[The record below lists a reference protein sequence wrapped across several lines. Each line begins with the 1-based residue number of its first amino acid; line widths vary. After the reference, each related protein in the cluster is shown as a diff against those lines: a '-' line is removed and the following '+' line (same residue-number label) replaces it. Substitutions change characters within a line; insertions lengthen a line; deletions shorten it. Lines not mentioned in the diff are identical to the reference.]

1 MKPQKTNGKTKE
13 ATVEQEVT
21 KDKIAV
27 WTEEKV
33 GLPNYSN
40 ITVGASLSRV
50 IEPGLTDEEVRAKLD
65 GASAIVE
72 DFLAAERERVLD
84 SLK

>member
-1 MKPQKTNGKTKE
+1 MD
-13 ATVEQEVT
+13 QEVT

-50 IEPGLTDEEVRAKLD
+50 IDPGLTSEEVSAKLVE
-65 GASAIVE
+65 ASTIVE
-72 DFLAAERERVLD
+72 DFLTAERERVLD

>member
-1 MKPQKTNGKTKE
+1 MD
-13 ATVEQEVT
+13 QEVAPT
-21 KDKIAV
+21 KDKITV

-40 ITVGASLSRV
+40 ITVGASLSKS
-50 IEPGLTDEEVRAKLD
+50 IDTGLTNEELRARLDE
-65 GASAIVE
+65 ASGVVE
-72 DFLAAERERVLD
+72 EFLLAERARVLD

>member
-1 MKPQKTNGKTKE
+1 
-13 ATVEQEVT
+13 VESEVT
-21 KDKIAV
+21 PDKIAV

-40 ITVGASLSRV
+40 ITVGASISRG
-50 IEPGLTDEEVRAKLD
+50 INPDLTSEEISAKLVET
-65 GASAIVE
+65 STIVE
-72 DFLAAERERVLD
+72 NFLTAERERVLD